1 MEYEV
6 LSWEQDVAGKFRY
19 RVAIG
24 DSSVVFK
31 FQTFPTD
38 EEVQEVA
45 ARYDAIM
52 QEQANAIADEGSVTD
67 A

>member
-1 MEYEV
+1 MKYKV
-6 LSWEQDVAGKFRY
+6 TDWEQDVAGKFRY
-19 RVAIG
+19 RVVIG

-31 FQTFPTD
+31 FQEFPTD

-52 QEQANAIADEGSVTD
+52 QEQADAIADEGSITD